1 MASGI
6 AGQAGDIHHKREG
19 HDRKQEQHV
28 HRQEQHIHKQ
38 GQVDNHKREGHNRK
52 LELEHGHRLAD
63 IQTQ

>member
-6 AGQAGDIHHKREG
+6 AGQAGDIHHNEE

-28 HRQEQHIHKQ
+28 HKQEQHIHKQ
-38 GQVDNHKREGHNRK
+38 GQVDSHKREGHNRK